1 MGGFSWVHWLV
12 VLLVIVLLFGAG
24 RISGVM
30 GDLGKG
36 IKSFKKGLAEE
47 DVPPAGDGPKPQP
60 RIADERAAD
69 PRASSSQTSSSTS
82 ADLDKR

>member
-1 MGGFSWVHWLV
+1 MGGFSWVHWVV

-36 IKSFKKGLAEE
+36 LKSFKKGMAEDDD
-47 DVPPAGDGPKPQP
+47 DVAKAKPQA
-60 RIADERAAD
+60 RITDDRPAEAPAAQPVVD
-69 PRASSSQTSSSTS
+69 R
-82 ADLDKR
+82 DKA